1 MSGSCGSGC
10 CGCFGFGGVSAPR
23 AFGPCSAASL
33 VFRHP
38 ALVNCAVVR
47 ESGKALTLLRHS
59 EVGAVRALCEAVPE
73 ETLSGLLPEILRGIE
88 RHRIPEAL
96 APVLNDVANIP
107 TLAALMGVLDAGSM
121 VMMLNA
127 VPSRK
132 LRIILGAPPDSLAK
146 LVSHVQPGKVESVL
160 IPVLQE
166 PDELLRE
173 TLVPLLRECRHP
185 ERIAAAANHSEP
197 EVLFRLIREVEAW
210 RLAALV
216 DALDGEDFEEEGAA
230 VVLLRALADERGLL
244 RDKAVPLVNGSDP
257 ATMATLIQKV
267 SAQDL
272 LDILRRVEVSGLQR
286 LLENTNVE
294 LVVRIFNGPL
304 EHAVGLVAG
313 GLAEALR
320 NPVAAKLMKNTTDS
334 LGYHMV
340 RADRAVLDVQEA
352 IRKANEAQLPDAE
365 GGNWLASAVC
375 KAKVL
380 ANTWEQ
386 SATGAEHKAKLA
398 EAVDKCKAWNQD
410 ITEALNQKKDEHVA
424 FLRTLAHSAVDH
436 VASTPSGRTEA
447 LWDGTTAAAV
457 GAEVGDEASSYIQ
470 KWWRKKIQDKASI
483 PPINDKAKSQDKEVI
498 PINIAVASDRFT
510 PVSGHTPISGGFKA
524 SSCIQKWWRNIQDKE
539 SIPSI
544 SDTAKSRDK
553 EVIRS
558 NFTVALDGVILSLPF
573 EAPAA
578 EAEAAM
584 VSRGKE
590 VPLCQFTDFA
600 PAATSLSEAADDLG
614 RYGKEALADAM
625 HLVNKTLTLPPPP
638 EHPSAGSAEG
648 GLLQALRWKSPYSTP
663 SGAMPPSST
672 PPDTGPAPAP
682 VSFFGTPSQGGSGGW
697 VAKDVATGRGK
708 GHKSP
713 SPVSPYLLGASP
725 GKKLSEVV
733 GLSREAFASAADAVT
748 EGVRGAMDG
757 VASCHPSNASQRD
770 GEAASELR
778 LGGDSPPRRPAAAA
792 SAGAAAGG
800 GPGACTSPAALHA
813 ARARKEV

>member
-1 MSGSCGSGC
+1 M
-10 CGCFGFGGVSAPR
+10 
-23 AFGPCSAASL
+23 
-33 VFRHP
+33 
-38 ALVNCAVVR
+38 
-47 ESGKALTLLRHS
+47 LRHS

-96 APVLNDVANIP
+96 APVLNDIANIP

-127 VPSRK
+127 VPARK

-146 LVSHVQPGKVESVL
+146 LVSHVQLGKVESVL
-160 IPVLQE
+160 IPVVQE
-166 PDELLRE
+166 PDELLRD

-185 ERIAAAANHSEP
+185 ERIAAAVNHSEP

-216 DALDGEDFEEEGAA
+216 DAMDAEDFEEEGAA
-230 VVLLRALADERGLL
+230 VVLLQALADERGLL
-244 RDKAVPLVNGSDP
+244 RDKAVPLLNGSDP
-257 ATMATLIQKV
+257 ATMATMIQKV

-272 LDILRRVEVSGLQR
+272 LDILRRVQVSGLQR

-352 IRKANEAQLPDAE
+352 IRKATEAQLPDAE

-386 SATGAEHKAKLA
+386 SATGAEQKAQLA

-410 ITEALNQKKDEHVA
+410 ITEVLNQKKDEHVA

-436 VASTPSGRTEA
+436 IASTPSGRTEA

-470 KWWRKKIQDKASI
+470 KWWRKKIQDKESS
-483 PPINDKAKSQDKEVI
+483 PSINDKAKSQDKEVI
-498 PINIAVASDRFT
+498 PSTIAVASDRFT

-539 SIPSI
+539 SILSI
-544 SDTAKSRDK
+544 SDTDKSRDK

-558 NFTVALDGVILSLPF
+558 NFTVALDGVTLSLPV

-578 EAEAAM
+578 EAAAGAPAPAQAVEGGHCPKEAAM

-590 VPLCQFTDFA
+590 VPTCHFTDFVPVA
-600 PAATSLSEAADDLG
+600 RSLSEAADDLG

-625 HLVNKTLTLPPPP
+625 YLMNKTLTLPP
-638 EHPSAGSAEG
+638 EHPPAGSAEG
-648 GLLQALRWKSPYSTP
+648 GLLQALLWKSPYSTP
-663 SGAMPPSST
+663 SGVTPPSST
-672 PPDTGPAPAP
+672 PPDTGPALAP
-682 VSFFGTPSQGGSGGW
+682 VSSFGTPSQGGSGGS
-697 VAKDVATGRGK
+697 VAKDVGTGRGQ
-708 GHKSP
+708 GHMSP
-713 SPVSPYLLGASP
+713 PPVSPYLLGASH

-733 GLSREAFASAADAVT
+733 GLSREAFASAADAVA
-748 EGVRGAMDG
+748 EGVRG
-757 VASCHPSNASQRD
+757 VV
-770 GEAASELR
+770 
-778 LGGDSPPRRPAAAA
+778 
-792 SAGAAAGG
+792 
-800 GPGACTSPAALHA
+800 A
-813 ARARKEV
+813 AR